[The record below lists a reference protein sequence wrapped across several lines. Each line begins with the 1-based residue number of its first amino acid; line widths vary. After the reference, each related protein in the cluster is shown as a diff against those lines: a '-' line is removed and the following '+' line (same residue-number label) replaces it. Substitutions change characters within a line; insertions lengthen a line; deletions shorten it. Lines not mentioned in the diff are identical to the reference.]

1 MTRVSV
7 VVPTYQRAS
16 RLPAL
21 VAGLEA
27 QTLPRGEFEV
37 FIVDNASTDSTA
49 AVLAEL
55 AERTTMTLR
64 ALRIE
69 RNRGPAPARNAG
81 WRNSSA
87 PIVAFI
93 DDDNVPSPGWLEAG
107 LAAFDDER
115 VGVVQGRTLP
125 DPSEP
130 LRPFHVS
137 QRIDE
142 FTNLYETCNIFYRRN
157 VLEAVGGFDESFGF
171 FGEDTVPGWSARRLG
186 VVVRFAADALAHH
199 AVTYPGVRWHLRW
212 AMHHGKWAGMIRRFP
227 EMRREMLFLRV
238 FTKRRHA
245 ALLGALAGIAAGTQ
259 WWPAYALAVP
269 YLWKSRPD
277 SLHPRDVAGKI
288 LGAGFDLT
296 VLTSLVIGS
305 LRERTLVL

>member
-1 MTRVSV
+1 MTRISV
-7 VVPTYQRAS
+7 VVPTYQRAG
-16 RLPAL
+16 RLRAL
-21 VAGLEA
+21 IAGLEA
-27 QTLPRGEFEV
+27 QTLPRQEFEV
-37 FIVDNASTDSTA
+37 FIADNASTDSTA
-49 AVLAEL
+49 SVLAEL
-55 AERTTMTLR
+55 ARRTELDLR
-64 ALRIE
+64 VLRLE

-81 WRNSSA
+81 WRASRS

-107 LAAFDDER
+107 LRAFSDER
-115 VGVVQGRTLP
+115 VGIVQGRTLP
-125 DPSEP
+125 DPSQP

-137 QRIDE
+137 QRIDQ
-142 FTNLYETCNIFYRRN
+142 FTNLYETCNIFYRRS
-157 VLEAVGGFDESFGF
+157 VLEAVGGFDERFGF

-186 VVVRFAADALAHH
+186 VAVRFEPEALAHH

-227 EMRREMLFLRV
+227 EMRQEFLWLGV

-245 ALLGALAGIAAGTQ
+245 ALLAALAGIAVGTQ
-259 WWPAYALAVP
+259 WWPAFALAAP
-269 YLWKSRPD
+269 YVWKSRPD

-296 VLTSLVIGS
+296 VLTSLVVGS
-305 LRERTLVL
+305 VRERTLVL